1 MLSREDKDRYI
12 EVLLA
17 LGGYNKQDTKEGVS
31 DDSIEFH
38 NSGVRPIQETMQFCG
53 ERA

>member
-1 MLSREDKDRYI
+1 MLSREDKDKYL

-31 DDSIEFH
+31 NDSIEFH
-38 NSGVRPIQETMQFCG
+38 SSGVRPIQETVQFCW